1 VNPAGFI
8 STLFLEGISTINSIP
23 FPNPNPQVSTLVI
36 GGPGSLST
44 SFIYGLVNINGAPY
58 PPPGLREIQV
68 STITLAPNG
77 FVSTLQLEGVSSIN
91 GVAYPPPGLG
101 SIQVSSMTVAS
112 SGFISTPQ
120 LRTTA
125 RSAITIG
132 EDPLATN
139 NSGFILFNSSGHDT
153 FDTGQTSLNKNSGLV
168 NRNEPNST
176 ISGLYVAVIST
187 GLSTAQ
193 PLGCSEVYLYGVANS
208 GSVLPVTLGY
218 DNSIPALTVQ
228 APSVNISSLVGV
240 SSINGVAY
248 PPPGGFYTLS
258 GTTAG
263 AVIVNRATGAGNPLT
278 QNVFTNVSQITFNIP
293 PGWTATNSVSY
304 DGYAFF
310 DFNANFNSFWGITY
324 YTNTVATPTDILG
337 STTATANAL
346 NFPNNQQI
354 YLPLN
359 LIVPPTN
366 LSAGGTITLTFF
378 CNPTS
383 INHYITADPT
393 NIAKIAIIRD

>member
-8 STLFLEGISTINSIP
+8 STLFLEGVSTINGVAFPPELQPDADLQVSTILVNPAGFISTLFLEGLSTINGAP
-23 FPNPNPQVSTLVI
+23 FPNPDPQVSTLQTY
-36 GGPGSLST
+36 GPGHIST
-44 SFIYGLVNINGAPY
+44 SFIFGLVNINGAPY

-101 SIQVSSMTVAS
+101 GIQVSSMTVAS

-120 LRTTA
+120 VRTTG
-125 RSAITIG
+125 RSGLIIG
-132 EDPLATN
+132 EDPVGSN
-139 NSGFILFNSSGHDT
+139 NSGFILFNSSGYDT

-168 NRNEPNST
+168 NRNAPNST

-208 GSVLPVTLGY
+208 GSVLPVTLGF

-240 SSINGVAY
+240 SSINGVPY
-248 PPPGGFYTLS
+248 RTTTSGKIPGATGSDILS
-258 GTTAG
+258 TSVIGLVSTG
-263 AVIVNRATGAGNPLT
+263 IVIGQYSHFGSGQNAVITAVVPGTDNCLFYLDRNSHTGDNISFFVANFTGA
-278 QNVFTNVSQITFNIP
+278 
-293 PGWTATNSVSY
+293 
-304 DGYAFF
+304 
-310 DFNANFNSFWGITY
+310 
-324 YTNTVATPTDILG
+324 
-337 STTATANAL
+337 
-346 NFPNNQQI
+346 
-354 YLPLN
+354 
-359 LIVPPTN
+359 
-366 LSAGGTITLTFF
+366 
-378 CNPTS
+378 
-383 INHYITADPT
+383 
-393 NIAKIAIIRD
+393 